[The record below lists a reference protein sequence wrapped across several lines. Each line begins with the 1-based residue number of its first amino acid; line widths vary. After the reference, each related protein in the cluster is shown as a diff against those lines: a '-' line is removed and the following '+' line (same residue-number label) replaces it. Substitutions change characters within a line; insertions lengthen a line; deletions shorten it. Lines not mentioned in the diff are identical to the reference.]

1 MSQRLKEQE
10 ILPKAKTEKL
20 IASLRKDL
28 HMLVI
33 ETEGL
38 LAVWAEVEAR
48 EARPAKP
55 TRTGLRHLRQLS
67 QLSRT
72 IPPKGKG
79 ICNRRRT

>member
-1 MSQRLKEQE
+1 VSQRLKEQE

-48 EARPAKP
+48 EAPPAKP
-55 TRTGLRHLRQLS
+55 TRTGLRHLSQLS

-72 IPPKGKG
+72 IPPKRKG